1 MKVLSLITFIIRVF
15 LHWSYCSPCSSRA
28 QKCIIVTNRHHLE
41 KWGRIEY
48 ELLEISEISDFLEFS
63 IKWYWY
69 YGYQWWDRS
78 KVSPTDA
85 RLVLMRLGLML
96 FAAGMNFHTCP
107 VPDQDPTRSR
117 NQTSFLPWTNLLLLK
132 LNPKFVKKRPRCGL
146 SKSSVCWNRRRRCP
160 CRHLGHILW
169 IFGSYPTR
177 RRFNFIRIFAF
188 SNCFKW
194 SNRTGIFKPS
204 QVHHLTVILSC

>member
-1 MKVLSLITFIIRVF
+1 MDINDGTGQKSVQQMPFWCWWNWDWCF
-15 LHWSYCSPCSSRA
+15 LLQEW
-28 QKCIIVTNRHHLE
+28 IFT
-41 KWGRIEY
+41 
-48 ELLEISEISDFLEFS
+48 
-63 IKWYWY
+63 
-69 YGYQWWDRS
+69 
-78 KVSPTDA
+78 
-85 RLVLMRLGLML
+85 LV
-96 FAAGMNFHTCP
+96 P

-160 CRHLGHILW
+160 CRRLGHILW

-204 QVHHLTVILSC
+204 QVHRLTVMLSCKSYWDTLNK